1 MCGLC
6 KGAIP
11 KRKIATSFYH
21 LFFLEET
28 YSELAASL
36 YQQKSSN
43 LFFFWGVEACS
54 EIAESFYPFFKK
66 KNNPQQSST

>member
-21 LFFLEET
+21 LFFFEET

-43 LFFFWGVEACS
+43 LFFWGG
-54 EIAESFYPFFKK
+54 
-66 KNNPQQSST
+66 